1 MDIEIEQFDSNS
13 VITSIDEHEN
23 TPIACNHQMKLAV
36 EEGEDNNN
44 SGDDDDD
51 DDDICPL
58 FMDGLPKNFASNPH
72 LAAIASLL
80 NDDNN
85 NDDNDYSQEE
95 DEEQQKL
102 NLDYKNDGSDSTQLT
117 TVANTTTSSM
127 YERCATGD
135 RSCRYN
141 YTSLSSS
148 RNRRR
153 RQQCTFPYPQ
163 KLSTKKSNNNVMS
176 SSIKR
181 PKTKAASVGETTLFL
196 NMWQL

>member
-1 MDIEIEQFDSNS
+1 MDIEIEQFGSNS
-13 VITSIDEHEN
+13 VITRIDEHEN
-23 TPIACNHQMKLAV
+23 TPKACNHQMKSVV
-36 EEGEDNNN
+36 EEEEDNNN
-44 SGDDDDD
+44 SVDDDDD
-51 DDDICPL
+51 EDDICPL

-85 NDDNDYSQEE
+85 DDDNDYSQEE

-102 NLDYKNDGSDSTQLT
+102 NLDYKN
-117 TVANTTTSSM
+117 ASSM

-135 RSCRYN
+135 RPCRYN

>member
-1 MDIEIEQFDSNS
+1 MDIESEQFDSNS

-23 TPIACNHQMKLAV
+23 TPLACNHQMKLAL
-36 EEGEDNNN
+36 EEGEDNIN

-80 NDDNN
+80 NDDNDD
-85 NDDNDYSQEE
+85 DDNDYSQEE

-102 NLDYKNDGSDSTQLT
+102 NLDFKNDGSDSALL

-153 RQQCTFPYPQ
+153 RQQCTSPYPQ
-163 KLSTKKSNNNVMS
+163 KLSSQKSNSNVMS

-181 PKTKAASVGETTLFL
+181 PKTKAVSVGETTLFL